1 MDQTPRIDHYARMKF
16 PMYSTVYFSTIT
28 GTVTGWSTNGDMGEA
43 TTYCY
48 QLNNGGDLVQETNL
62 SPNPLATTPA
72 AETPAAEAPAA
83 ETTPAAETPAAS
95 ATETPAAETAPAAE
109 TTPASAPAAEAPA
122 AETT

>member
-48 QLNNGGDLVQETNL
+48 QLNNGGDLVQETDL
-62 SPNPLATTPA
+62 SPTPLATTPA
-72 AETPAAEAPAA
+72 AEA
-83 ETTPAAETPAAS
+83 PAAS